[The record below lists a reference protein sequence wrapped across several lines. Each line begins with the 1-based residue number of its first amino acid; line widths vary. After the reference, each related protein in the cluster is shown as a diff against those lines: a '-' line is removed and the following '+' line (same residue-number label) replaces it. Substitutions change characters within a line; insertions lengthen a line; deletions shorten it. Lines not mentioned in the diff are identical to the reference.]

1 MLSPFKRLLKAN
13 FNCIQNKVEKPS
25 GNVGVCGETKQNKNT
40 GISVNYVKPKVFY
53 LQAVANW

>member
-13 FNCIQNKVEKPS
+13 LNCIQNKVEKPPV
-25 GNVGVCGETKQNKNT
+25 NVGVSGEMNQNKN
-40 GISVNYVKPKVFY
+40 ICVSVNYIKPLIFY

>member
-25 GNVGVCGETKQNKNT
+25 GNVGVCGEMKQNKNT
-40 GISVNYVKPKVFY
+40 GISVNYVKP
-53 LQAVANW
+53 